1 MSEPIPFER
10 PRKSLPHVVFHNS
23 PENPS
28 SGKLVKEPSTSTLV
42 PGEGSLGN
50 TPPSAAE
57 KESGQKTNVS
67 IDTKN
72 APDDTDASS
81 IENSPTKTSEMSL
94 LQRRLHSKLKPSRTI
109 SLNLNVKK
117 DDDARSLSG
126 VQKFRKKHRGF
137 FRTFSQP
144 VSPTEAESPA
154 GFPPSHAGFFKRR
167 HSKGS
172 DAAVVKSSSRG
183 SLFGRRHS
191 RGVELPGATS
201 SAQGFLSR
209 RSSKEGKASSSAV
222 QDSPEG
228 LLSRRHSKE
237 VTIASPADLL
247 SKEHCKDTVSSTGGL
262 LSRSHSKEVELPSAT
277 TSSQGE
283 LLNKG
288 FSKDIESP
296 ITSSSAGGVFI
307 NHLCK
312 DIESPRGST
321 SSLKSLFNR
330 RMSKDG
336 KILSPLQIQANPQ
349 IIISPNFVDEKNQ
362 KNKEI
367 SDV

>member
-23 PENPS
+23 PENLN

-42 PGEGSLGN
+42 PGEGSLEN

-57 KESGQKTNVS
+57 KESGQKTNGS
-67 IDTKN
+67 EDTKN

-109 SLNLNVKK
+109 SLNLSGKK
-117 DDDARSLSG
+117 DDDSRSLTG

-144 VSPTEAESPA
+144 VSPTEAESPV
-154 GFPPSHAGFFKRR
+154 GFPPPHASFFKRR

-172 DAAVVKSSSRG
+172 DAAPVKSSSRG

-191 RGVELPGATS
+191 RGVELSGATS
-201 SAQGFLSR
+201 AAQGFLSR
-209 RSSKEGKASSSAV
+209 RSSKEGEASSSAV
-222 QDSPEG
+222 RDSPGG

-237 VTIASPADLL
+237 VATTSPADLQN
-247 SKEHCKDTVSSTGGL
+247 EGHCKDAVSSSGGL
-262 LSRSHSKEVELPSAT
+262 LSKRHSKEVESPSAT
-277 TSSQGE
+277 TSSVGE
-283 LLNKG
+283 LLNKRH
-288 FSKDIESP
+288 SKDVESP
-296 ITSSSAGGVFI
+296 VTTSSTGGVFI
-307 NHLCK
+307 NHLSK

>member
-1 MSEPIPFER
+1 MFN
-10 PRKSLPHVVFHNS
+10 NS
-23 PENPS
+23 PENLN

-50 TPPSAAE
+50 TPPSAAG
-57 KESGQKTNVS
+57 KESGQKTNAS
-67 IDTKN
+67 EDTK
-72 APDDTDASS
+72 DDTDVSS

-109 SLNLNVKK
+109 SLHLNEKK
-117 DDDARSLSG
+117 DDDARSLTG

-144 VSPTEAESPA
+144 VSPTEAESPV
-154 GFPPSHAGFFKRR
+154 GFPPPHPGFFKRR
-167 HSKGS
+167 HSN
-172 DAAVVKSSSRG
+172 AAAAAKSSSRG

-191 RGVELPGATS
+191 RDVELSGATS
-201 SAQGFLSR
+201 AVQGFLSR
-209 RSSKEGKASSSAV
+209 RSSKEGEASNSAV
-222 QDSPEG
+222 GGPPGG

-237 VTIASPADLL
+237 VAATSSQGDLLNKGHGKAAVSSSGDLL
-247 SKEHCKDTVSSTGGL
+247 S
-262 LSRSHSKEVELPSAT
+262 RRHSKEVESPSAI
-277 TSSQGE
+277 TSSQGD

-288 FSKDIESP
+288 HSKDVVSP
-296 ITSSSAGGVFI
+296 TTSSSTGGIFI
-307 NHLCK
+307 NHLSK

-336 KILSPLQIQANPQ
+336 KTTSPLQIPANPQ